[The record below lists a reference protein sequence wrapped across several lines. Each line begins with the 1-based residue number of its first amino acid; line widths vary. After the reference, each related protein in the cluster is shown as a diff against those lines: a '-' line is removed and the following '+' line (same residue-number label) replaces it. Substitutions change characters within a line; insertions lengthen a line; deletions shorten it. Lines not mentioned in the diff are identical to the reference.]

1 MFLSNSM
8 VIVKVND
15 IVNVEKNLKDIM
27 FMDDNDHFYAMN
39 FFDESNSMG
48 EIQWSNSF
56 RYGKMNMVNF
66 IRKSNY
72 FYLFTSSVQNYKY
85 LGKVLDK
92 LLGSNVTI
100 EVFRLPLNCK
110 YKESLSQEIT
120 SVDVDP
126 FFGIKAKLELADN
139 NPILLKIYTNGLIT
153 YPITTDKTKVDKLLE
168 ISTDIIEKCNQNV

>member
-1 MFLSNSM
+1 M

-92 LLGSNVTI
+92 
-100 EVFRLPLNCK
+100 CK
-110 YKESLSQEIT
+110 RQIAHT
-120 SVDVDP
+120 
-126 FFGIKAKLELADN
+126 
-139 NPILLKIYTNGLIT
+139 
-153 YPITTDKTKVDKLLE
+153 
-168 ISTDIIEKCNQNV
+168 